1 MSRNRSRVML
11 GVLGLATMLAGG
23 SAVPASAATA
33 APAWSIRSLA
43 VPTNFIPGGESG
55 RYELMAVNH
64 GGSATDGSPITFT
77 DTLPIGLEVKGVTLN
92 LRSSLDGTGTH
103 DFGPSLCN
111 IEKPEAAEIV
121 SCTIPEELPETPD
134 PTLVEAGEV
143 LRLVIRVSTPLAAA
157 GETLT
162 NVAQVQGGGALP
174 ASTSSQ
180 NEANPEPAAA
190 GFMDFRAALLGPD
203 GLPIGQPGSH
213 PYQYVTSFAVNTRP
227 VAPGAIGEFRPA
239 GGDVKDISVALPPGL
254 IGNPTAT
261 SRCTAQQFNASHTV
275 NTAFGATF
283 TQNDCPDGSVVGM
296 VVVQQLEGHGETV
309 PLPLYN
315 LAPPVGMPAQF
326 GFQVLGAPFY
336 IDTALRTGG
345 DYGVTATLRNT
356 TEVNRV
362 TAADVMVWGV
372 PSDPSHNP
380 VRGSCL
386 NPVPQLFPFSLGSCP
401 AGLVVEPF
409 LRLPT
414 SCEKELPTRIAFDTW
429 TDPGSFV
436 NATSSE
442 PAPVNCAP
450 LDFSP
455 AILATPHTTVADSPS
470 GLRFNLHL
478 PQNNDPNLLAE
489 ADLRDA
495 VVTLPVGVTVNPAS
509 ANGLAGCSP
518 AQIDL
523 HGAGPA
529 SCPDASKIGSVEI
542 DTPLLDHP
550 VNGAVYVATQND
562 NPFDSLLAIYIAV
575 DDPQSGVVVKLAG
588 HVVPDPNTG
597 RLTTRFE
604 DNPQLPF
611 EDLTVELFDGPR
623 APLRTPA
630 TCGDY
635 VTTTELKPWSAPE
648 SGPDATPSDSFTVST
663 APDGG
668 PCAGSEAAQPHRPSF
683 SAGTVNPI
691 AGSYS
696 PFALH
701 LKREDGSQNLRGVKI
716 VMPPGLLGK
725 LAGIPACPESA
736 IVAAGLRSGLAELA
750 GPSCSAASEV
760 GTVTVGAGAGP
771 SPVHTLGRIYLGGPY
786 KGAPVSLAI
795 VTPAVAG
802 PFDLGTV
809 VVRAALNVNPETA
822 QVTVESDPIPAI
834 LEGIPLDVRS
844 ISVDVS
850 RRDFTLNPT
859 NCEPMAVAGQA
870 ISLLGQPASL
880 SDRFQ
885 VGGCRGLGFKPQL
898 STRLFGG
905 TRRGSHPRFRAV
917 LKTLSG
923 DANIGRAVVALPHSE
938 FLDQGNI
945 RTVCTRVQF
954 AAGQCPE
961 ASIYGHAVA
970 RTPLLDE
977 PLQGPVYLRSSDN
990 LLPDLVVSLRGPD
1003 RQPIEVRLVG
1013 RIDSIR
1019 GGIRTTF
1026 NLVPDAPV
1034 SQFVL
1039 TMRGGAKSGLLV
1051 NSTDICLGRHRATA
1065 KFKGQNGR
1073 PYDFRPVLR
1082 NSNCAKGTKRT
1093 PGSSKRP

>member
-1 MSRNRSRVML
+1 MTGNGIRGTL
-11 GVLGLATMLAGG
+11 CALGLAAMLA
-23 SAVPASAATA
+23 AAFAAPASAATA

-43 VPTNFIPGGESG
+43 VPTNFKPGDESG

-64 GGSATDGSPITFT
+64 GGSATDGSPISFT
-77 DTLPIGLEVKGVTLN
+77 DTLPAGLTVKSVTLN

-103 DFGPSLCN
+103 DFGPALCSV
-111 IEKPEAAEIV
+111 EKPGAAEIV

-134 PTLVEAGEV
+134 PTLVEASEV
-143 LRLVIRVSTPLAAA
+143 LRLAIRVATPLGAA

-162 NVAQVQGGGALP
+162 NTAQVQGGGAVP
-174 ASTSSQ
+174 ASTFSQ
-180 NEANPEPAAA
+180 NEASAEPAPA
-190 GFMDFRAALLGPD
+190 GFMDFRAALLGAD
-203 GLPIGQPGSH
+203 GLPFGQPGSH

-239 GGDVKDISVALPPGL
+239 GGDIKDVSVALPPGL

-261 SRCTAQQFNASHTV
+261 SRCTAQQFNTSHTV
-275 NTAFGATF
+275 NTEFGATF
-283 TQNDCPDGSVVGM
+283 TRNNCPDGSVVGM

-345 DYGVTATLRNT
+345 DYGVTASLRNT

-372 PSDPSHNP
+372 PSDPSHNA
-380 VRGSCL
+380 VRGGCL

-414 SCEKELPTRIAFDTW
+414 SCEEPLATRIEFNTW

-436 NATSSE
+436 DATSSE

-455 AILATPHTTVADSPS
+455 AIMATPHTTVADSPS

-478 PQNNDPNLLAE
+478 PQNNDPGLLAE

-495 VVTLPVGVTVNPAS
+495 VVTLPEGVTVNPAS
-509 ANGLAGCSP
+509 ANGLAACSP

-529 SCPDASKIGSVEI
+529 DCPDASKVGSVEI

-550 VNGAVYVATQND
+550 VHGAVYVATQNN

-588 HVVPDPNTG
+588 HVVPDPDTG

-611 EDLTVELFDGPR
+611 EDLTVELFDGAR

-635 VTTTELKPWSAPE
+635 TTTTELKPWSAPE
-648 SGPDATPSDSFTVST
+648 SGPDATPSDSFTVAT
-663 APDGG
+663 APGGG
-668 PCAGSEAAQPHRPSF
+668 PCAGSAAAQPHKPSF
-683 SAGTVNPI
+683 SAGAVDPI
-691 AGSYS
+691 AGAYS

-701 LKREDGSQNLRGVKI
+701 LKREDGSQNLRRVRI

-725 LAGIPACPESA
+725 LAGIPACPSPRSRPQA
-736 IVAAGLRSGLAELA
+736 CDRGL
-750 GPSCSAASEV
+750 PS
-760 GTVTVGAGAGP
+760 
-771 SPVHTLGRIYLGGPY
+771 
-786 KGAPVSLAI
+786 GAPHRVRPPVKSARSSSA
-795 VTPAVAG
+795 PA
-802 PFDLGTV
+802 
-809 VVRAALNVNPETA
+809 
-822 QVTVESDPIPAI
+822 PA
-834 LEGIPLDVRS
+834 PVRS
-844 ISVDVS
+844 TPWAD
-850 RRDFTLNPT
+850 
-859 NCEPMAVAGQA
+859 
-870 ISLLGQPASL
+870 
-880 SDRFQ
+880 
-885 VGGCRGLGFKPQL
+885 
-898 STRLFGG
+898 
-905 TRRGSHPRFRAV
+905 
-917 LKTLSG
+917 
-923 DANIGRAVVALPHSE
+923 LP
-938 FLDQGNI
+938 
-945 RTVCTRVQF
+945 
-954 AAGQCPE
+954 
-961 ASIYGHAVA
+961 
-970 RTPLLDE
+970 
-977 PLQGPVYLRSSDN
+977 
-990 LLPDLVVSLRGPD
+990 
-1003 RQPIEVRLVG
+1003 
-1013 RIDSIR
+1013 
-1019 GGIRTTF
+1019 
-1026 NLVPDAPV
+1026 
-1034 SQFVL
+1034 
-1039 TMRGGAKSGLLV
+1039 
-1051 NSTDICLGRHRATA
+1051 
-1065 KFKGQNGR
+1065 GR
-1073 PYDFRPVLR
+1073 PL
-1082 NSNCAKGTKRT
+1082 
-1093 PGSSKRP
+1093 